1 MKIALV
7 GDVHA
12 NLPALEA
19 VLEHASEKGARRV
32 WNIGDFVGYSAF
44 PDEVVSR
51 LRETGAVSVIGNY
64 DQKVLAFPDNDAAW
78 RQSKRPEKY
87 VAFGWA
93 WRQLSADTRAYLAA
107 LPRERRIDV
116 DGLTFLLTHGSPAS
130 VHEHLYPDTP
140 EERLVELADM
150 AAADAV
156 ICGHSHRPFVRRV
169 AATTFINTGSVG
181 RPDDGD
187 PRATYALLHVQSGE
201 FEVEHH
207 RLAYDVD
214 RAVAAIHDHELPE
227 AFAQMMIHGRK
238 LAWVLENL

>member
-1 MKIALV
+1 MRIALV

-19 VLEHASEKGARRV
+19 VLEHAAERDARRV
-32 WNIGDFVGYSAF
+32 WNVGDFVGYGAF
-44 PDEVVSR
+44 PDKVVSC
-51 LRETGAVSVIGNY
+51 LRAVGEVSVIGNY
-64 DQKVLAFPDNDAAW
+64 DQKVLAFPENDAAW
-78 RQSKRPEKY
+78 RQSKGSEKY

-93 WRQLSADTRAYLAA
+93 WRQLSADNRAYLAA
-107 LPRERRIDV
+107 LPRERRINV
-116 DGLTFLLTHGSPAS
+116 DGLTVLLTHGSPAS

-140 EERLVELADM
+140 EERLVELVAI
-150 AAADAV
+150 AAVDAIV
-156 ICGHSHRPFVRRV
+156 CGHSHRPFVRSM

-187 PRATYALLHVQSGE
+187 PRATYAVLHVENGE

-207 RLAYDVD
+207 RVAYDVD
-214 RAVAAIHDHELPE
+214 RAVAAIREHELPE

-238 LAWVLENL
+238 LGWVLENL